1 MYCKISIFNF
11 TKHIMNIKS
20 LCFFFNFQNVI
31 KWTRLNQVWP
41 SGCMFDTST
50 LKKDKVCFNDFL
62 CVCVC
67 PLEERKHTHTSV
79 YESVVCQCV
88 RLTRQP
94 CHAWLT
100 FHTGTQWDRR
110 LYPKVLNH
118 IEETFFFLFLISPHS
133 ELLSLSS
140 KLWRPWKWQYQIL
153 RHREKSQI
161 CVWAQMEK
169 SNSRLMLEKK
179 SLLTIT

>member
-1 MYCKISIFNF
+1 
-11 TKHIMNIKS
+11 MNIKS

-50 LKKDKVCFNDFL
+50 LKKDKVCFNDFFF
-62 CVCVC
+62 CVCVSTW
-67 PLEERKHTHTSV
+67 RKKTHTHICLWISSV
-79 YESVVCQCV
+79 SVCEADKTALSCLVNFSHWYSVGQKV
-88 RLTRQP
+88 VP
-94 CHAWLT
+94 KGFKSH
-100 FHTGTQWDRR
+100 RR
-110 LYPKVLNH
+110 DF
-118 IEETFFFLFLISPHS
+118 FFFLFLISPHS

-179 SLLTIT
+179 SLLTITKNEADGIISFG

>member
-1 MYCKISIFNF
+1 
-11 TKHIMNIKS
+11 MNIKS

-118 IEETFFFLFLISPHS
+118 IEETFFFFFFLFLLTVSFCLCLQNFGVLESGSIRF
-133 ELLSLSS
+133 LGT
-140 KLWRPWKWQYQIL
+140 
-153 RHREKSQI
+153 
-161 CVWAQMEK
+161 
-169 SNSRLMLEKK
+169 EKK
-179 SLLTIT
+179 VKSVFEHRWKNQTHG